1 MRIGGA
7 LIASAALFLGS
18 APAAAAD
25 EEPICA
31 DRPGLATP
39 TCTVPAGMV
48 QVETTFIDWTRD
60 RSGGV
65 RSDETSIGDSAIKLG
80 LTGRAHVE
88 LIVAPFVRSRV
99 SEDGRRQTASGF
111 GDLTVAAKYRL
122 TSEESPV
129 QVAVRPYVKIPA
141 AKRSLGNGKVEGG
154 VVVPIEYAIPRSPLS
169 LAISP
174 QLDLVADGDGSGHH
188 FAATQVVG
196 LAFPLSERLSASAEG
211 LVSWDWDKDGTVRHY
226 AAGGSL
232 AYLVSNDVQLD
243 AGANFGLNRNT
254 PDVQLYTGF
263 AIRF

>member
-7 LIASAALFLGS
+7 LIASAAVFLGS
-18 APAAAAD
+18 AAAAAD

-48 QVETTFIDWTRD
+48 QVETTFADWTRD
-60 RSGGV
+60 RSGGA
-65 RSDETSIGDSAIKLG
+65 RTSDVSIGDTALKFG
-80 LTGRAHVE
+80 LTSRAHVE
-88 LIVAPFVRSRV
+88 LIVAPFVWSRV
-99 SEDGRRQTASGF
+99 REDGGRETASGF

-122 TSEESPV
+122 TSDESPV
-129 QVAVRPYVKIPA
+129 QIAVRPFVKIPT

-154 VVVPIEYAIPRSPLS
+154 IVVPIEYAIPRSPLS

-188 FAATQVVG
+188 LAATQVAG

-211 LVSWDWDKDGTVRHY
+211 LVSWDWDEDGTVRHY

-243 AGANFGLNRNT
+243 AGLVVGLNRDA
-254 PDVQLYTGF
+254 PDVELYTGF